1 MRRKLKKLAVK
12 IKDGEL
18 PYDNIENMFRGWM
31 GSYYKLLSKRQRNN
45 LIELFEDLFDKDI
58 TVVSKKLVITDR
70 SPQ

>member
-1 MRRKLKKLAVK
+1 
-12 IKDGEL
+12 
-18 PYDNIENMFRGWM
+18 M